1 MFITVS
7 SQIFSVRH
15 YRQAFEFFFQCKI
28 SWLFKS
34 SFQYYLVLHNFSTI
48 ALSQQDYFGKFLL
61 WKFWKEWKHLV
72 KMVGINHNKS
82 SNKWFLPGSR
92 NNVLSTS
99 AVDKTRSTG
108 PKRQL
113 RRFKLDIKKHFLMLK
128 DTETLLSREVIGPL
142 SWKSVRTT

>member
-1 MFITVS
+1 
-7 SQIFSVRH
+7 
-15 YRQAFEFFFQCKI
+15 
-28 SWLFKS
+28 
-34 SFQYYLVLHNFSTI
+34 
-48 ALSQQDYFGKFLL
+48 
-61 WKFWKEWKHLV
+61 
-72 KMVGINHNKS
+72 MVGINHNKS

-113 RRFKLDIKKHFLMLK
+113 RRFRLDIKKHFLMLK